1 MGQMTG
7 LFAKGKPIKIF
18 YKTTATATGGRSGT
32 AALNDGSFSVEMVR
46 PDSGEAGV
54 NPEQLF
60 ALGYAACFDSA
71 TDLTAKQLKLDATG
85 SKTSIDVGIGQR
97 AEGGY
102 GLDLDITVHLP
113 GMVPDDAQRLVEA
126 THQVCPY
133 SNATRNNIDV
143 RLHVET
149 EEV

>member
-1 MGQMTG
+1 MN
-7 LFAKGKPIKIF
+7 IF

-32 AALNDGSFSVEMVR
+32 ATLNDGSFSVQMVR

-71 TDLTAKQLKLDATG
+71 MDLTAKQLKLNATG
-85 SKTSIDVGIGQR
+85 AKTEIDVGIGQR
-97 AEGGY
+97 TEGGY

-113 GMVPDDAQRLVEA
+113 GMARDDAQRLVEA

-133 SNATRNNIDV
+133 SNATRGNIDV
-143 RLHVET
+143 RLHIET

>member
-1 MGQMTG
+1 M
-7 LFAKGKPIKIF
+7 KIF

-32 AALNDGSFSVEMVR
+32 SALNDGSFSVQMVR
-46 PDSGEAGV
+46 PDSGDAGV

-71 TDLTAKQLKLDATG
+71 MDLTAKQLKLDTTG
-85 SKTSIDVGIGQR
+85 SKTSVDVGIGQR

-113 GMVPDDAQRLVEA
+113 GMVRDDAQRLVEA

-133 SNATRNNIDV
+133 SNATRGNIDV
-143 RLHVET
+143 RLHIEI
-149 EEV
+149 E